1 MNPSSTSLA
10 RRVLTH
16 SRLIDLAI
24 ALVLLGG
31 SGAWATRFWNAWTAN
46 GGQPV
51 FYQGYFEPAVMVACG
66 RGFVVA
72 EAVRPAAL
80 DDFLSLKRDSITC
93 ADLPADLPV
102 GRKGLYQGAWIY
114 LQTTV
119 GWAWWLLGI
128 SWSGMGPLFGMLF
141 GIVIAIAYG
150 ICRLGIGRPAAVVC
164 ALGLATSSIHLT
176 NLPHLRDYAKAPFT
190 VALVFILGVLV
201 TRPVRRNLLLAL
213 ALAYG
218 AVLGIGYGF
227 RTDFLVNVPVF
238 VLAVFAFVDGGL
250 TKNLIL
256 KTSAAAVFAATFML
270 VSWPAA
276 STVYQ
281 QGGCQW
287 HVSLLGLQAPF
298 DDALHVARAPYDFGY
313 AYSDGY
319 IAQTVYGYGARMD
332 PSAAALQFCSHEY
345 DVQSG
350 RLLRAIVLAF
360 PADLIT
366 RAYGS
371 VLQVAELPFLSWA
384 SPLPGWATS
393 LYEMREAVLRPRIGW
408 GVYLGAASL
417 LMVSLCSVRLGLFL
431 LFFVAYFGGYPAI
444 QFQERH
450 HFHLEFITWWAAGFV
465 VHQAIAKSW
474 LLGKGVPAWAPAVGS
489 VARAA
494 AFSALTVAVIVVSLI
509 GARRYQHGRA
519 VALLGSYVDAA
530 KAPLDVPGGALQGI
544 APREWPQL
552 LEVDLDQARCG
563 RNPSVTFRY
572 AAGVMNS
579 DLSRTVTID
588 RLTRTSGVTRI
599 FQPVFENYLGL
610 EVSDRRD
617 GCLAG
622 AFRVLSPEPLPVLLG
637 ATLPPGWQSSPLYQ
651 RLADW
656 ESDPTLP
663 PFVPLPALSTWTTV
677 SARPVSVN
685 LFGSGTIVGDQST
698 SGYQATSPVVA
709 APAGARVFV
718 RLSLSASRGRV
729 CVGAL
734 NGTTAAWL
742 APAVPPN
749 NEMSFMIDE
758 TAGFMVAIANC
769 NPVET
774 VTPSRFRIGSASYAI
789 E

>member
-1 MNPSSTSLA
+1 M
-10 RRVLTH
+10 LTH

-24 ALVLLGG
+24 VLVLLVG

-66 RGFVVA
+66 KGFVVTQS
-72 EAVRPAAL
+72 VRPAAL
-80 DDFLSLKRDSITC
+80 DDFLRLKRDSITC
-93 ADLPADLPV
+93 ADLPADLQV
-102 GRKGLYQGAWIY
+102 GRTGLYQGAWVY

-141 GIVIAIAYG
+141 GVVIALAYG
-150 ICRLGIGRPAAVVC
+150 ICRLGMGRPVAVVC
-164 ALGLATSSIHLT
+164 ALGLATSYIHLT

-190 VALVFILGVLV
+190 LALVFILGVLV

-213 ALAYG
+213 AVAYG

-250 TKNLIL
+250 TRNLVL
-256 KTSAAAVFAATFML
+256 KASAAAVFFATFML
-270 VSWPAA
+270 VSWPAT

-319 IAQTVYGYGARMD
+319 IAQTVNGYAARMD
-332 PSAAALQFCSHEY
+332 PSSATIPFCSHEY

-350 RLLRAIVLAF
+350 RLLRAIVFAF

-384 SPLPGWATS
+384 SPMPGWATG
-393 LYEMREAVLRPRIGW
+393 LYETREAVLRPRIGW

-417 LMVSLCSVRLGLFL
+417 VLVSLTSVRLGLFL

-465 VHQAIAKSW
+465 VHQAIAKTW
-474 LLGKGVPAWAPAVGS
+474 LLRQSLPAFAPAARS

-494 AFSALTVAVIVVSLI
+494 AFSALTAAVIVVSLVI
-509 GARRYQHGRA
+509 ARQYQHGQV
-519 VALLGSYVDAA
+519 VALLGLYVE
-530 KAPLDVPGGALQGI
+530 APRTPLEVPGGALPGI
-544 APREWPQL
+544 SPREWPQL

-572 AAGVMNS
+572 AAGVLNS

-588 RLTRTSGVTRI
+588 RLTRVSGVTRI
-599 FQPVFENYLGL
+599 FQPVFENYQGL
-610 EVSDRRD
+610 EVSDSRE
-617 GCLAG
+617 GCFAG
-622 AFRVLSPEPLPVLLG
+622 AFHVRAPAPLPVLLG
-637 ATLPPGWQSSPLYQ
+637 ATLPPGWQSAPLYQ

-656 ESDPTLP
+656 ERDPSRP
-663 PFVPLPALSTWTTV
+663 PFVPLPAVTTWTTV
-677 SARPVSVN
+677 SAQPVSVG
-685 LFGSGTIVGDQST
+685 LFGAGTMVGDRST
-698 SGYQATSPVVA
+698 SGYQATSPRVA

-742 APAVPPN
+742 TPAVPPTR
-749 NEMSFMIDE
+749 EMSFTVDE

-774 VTPSRFRIGSASYAI
+774 AAPSRFRIRSASYAI